1 MWAARCVAQHQSLRK
16 TVMLQTYRKL
26 LDLLAAR
33 ERKWFRILIGVMI
46 IAAFAELL
54 SLSVFLLL
62 LGMLA
67 EPQVIFEDA
76 TLSWAYTAF
85 GFSSVFS
92 FQLAAS
98 AVVALATFVGLA
110 IKAGSA
116 YAIIKFTTHC
126 GHHISTRLMAAYLNQ
141 DYSWSLDRNTAELA
155 KNILQD
161 SDAIARQVAIPALR
175 VLANAI
181 LAASITGFLI
191 YLDPL
196 IALGALAMIG
206 GGYAGIYALVRTKL
220 RNLGDGI
227 VQYNIERFRLT
238 NEVTNGLKEVK
249 LAGLEQSY
257 SARFHIPSMNRVRHV
272 VTVQTLSETPRYVL
286 EGLTFVVL
294 LGTVLTLL
302 VRNDGSIAAAVPTL
316 GIFVFSIMRLLPAL
330 QQVYYGF
337 ASVRIGQAL
346 VDLIHTDYMKVTVKP
361 LLEGITDRDTKLIMN
376 TALRFDEVGYTY
388 PAANRAALKGLS
400 AKIEANTTIGIV
412 GGTGAGKTTFIDLV
426 LGLLKPEAGR
436 ISVDGVTLDDSNLRH
451 WQNAIGYVPQQ
462 IYLTDDTVAANIAFG
477 VAPEDRDLD
486 KIKQAAKVAAL
497 HEFIDTELPE
507 KYDTAVGERGVRLS
521 GGQRQRIGIARA
533 LYHEPAM
540 LILDEA
546 TSALDTITESIVME
560 AVQNLRGQKTIIL
573 IAHRLSTVRNCDS
586 IFLMEHG
593 KITAT
598 GTYDMLAKSN
608 KTFEKMVRAG
618 DQHTEHTPPHT
629 TD

>member
-1 MWAARCVAQHQSLRK
+1 
-16 TVMLQTYRKL
+16 
-26 LDLLAAR
+26 
-33 ERKWFRILIGVMI
+33 MI
-46 IAAFAELL
+46 VAAFAELL

-62 LGMLA
+62 LGILA
-67 EPQVIFEDA
+67 EPQVIFDNA
-76 TLSWAYTAF
+76 LLSWAYDAF
-85 GFSSVFS
+85 GFSSTFN

-98 AVVALATFVGLA
+98 AVVALATFAGLA

-116 YAIIKFTTHC
+116 FAIIKFTAHC
-126 GHHISTRLMAAYLNQ
+126 GHHISTNLMAAYLNQ
-141 DYSWSLDRNTAELA
+141 NYSWSLDRNTAELA
-155 KNILQD
+155 KGILQD
-161 SDAIARQVAIPALR
+161 SDAISRQVATPALR
-175 VLANAI
+175 VMANTI
-181 LAASITGFLI
+181 LAAAITGFLI
-191 YLDPL
+191 YLDPF

-206 GGYAGIYALVRTKL
+206 GGYAGIYALVRTRL

-238 NEVTNGLKEVK
+238 NEATNGLKEVK
-249 LAGLEQSY
+249 LAGLEQTY
-257 SARFHIPSMNRVRHV
+257 SSRFFVPSQKRVGHV
-272 VTVQTLSETPRYVL
+272 VTVQTLSETPRYAL

-346 VDLIHTDYMKVTVKP
+346 VDLIHADYMKVTAKP
-361 LLEGITDRDTKLIMN
+361 LPTGVTDRETKLVM
-376 TALRFDEVGYTY
+376 TDALEFDGVGYTY
-388 PAANRAALKGLS
+388 PAANRPALKGLS
-400 AKIEANTTIGIV
+400 ARIEANTTIGIV
-412 GGTGAGKTTFIDLV
+412 GGTGAGKTTFIDLI
-426 LGLLKPEAGR
+426 LGLLNAAEGR
-436 ISVDGVTLDDSNLRH
+436 ISVDGVTLDASNLRH

-477 VAPEDRDLD
+477 VPPEERDLE
-486 KIKQAAKVAAL
+486 KIKRAAKVAAL
-497 HEFIDTELPE
+497 HEFISTELPDQ
-507 KYDTAVGERGVRLS
+507 YDTAVGERGVRLS

-533 LYHEPAM
+533 LYHEPEM

-586 IFLMEHG
+586 IYLMEQG
-593 KITAT
+593 KIAAK
-598 GTYDMLAKSN
+598 GTYDELVKSN
-608 KTFEKMVRAG
+608 ETFEKMVRAG
-618 DQHTEHTPPHT
+618 DQNEGRVIDTKSQAE
-629 TD
+629 